1 MSLLFASVAGV
12 QWSGGGRGRATVPLL
27 VSLVL
32 YSALPLAHW
41 VSLASLLEV
50 THVTNTV
57 GGSYGLIV
65 MLRCCLCRCCGG

>member
-1 MSLLFASVAGV
+1 MSLLFGSVAGV

-32 YSALPLAHW
+32 NSALPLAHW

-57 GGSYGLIV
+57 GGSYDLIV
-65 MLRCCLCRCCGG
+65 MLKCCLCRCCGG

>member
-1 MSLLFASVAGV
+1 MTVLFGSVAGV
-12 QWSGGGRGRATVPLL
+12 QWSGGGRATVPLL

-57 GGSYGLIV
+57 GGSYDLIV
-65 MLRCCLCRCCGG
+65 MMKYCLCRCCGG

>member
-1 MSLLFASVAGV
+1 MSLLFGSVAGV

-50 THVTNTV
+50 TYVTNTV

-65 MLRCCLCRCCGG
+65 MLKYYLCRCCVG

>member
-1 MSLLFASVAGV
+1 MSLLFGSVAGV

-41 VSLASLLEV
+41 VNLSSLLEV

-57 GGSYGLIV
+57 
-65 MLRCCLCRCCGG
+65 